1 MANSYNLNP
10 TDSVTN
16 SQRPISTEGGRETLD
31 PKDREILDK
40 IYKDINSYYR
50 FNENNINRFRNDRYF
65 LFYDQ
70 WSQIERQAFKDLNKP
85 IFTYNKLYDYYRK
98 LIGEQRFNTYDIEIT
113 SINGLCAQKDITLRG
128 DIIRGIEAKSHADIA
143 YQTAFASAVSG
154 GLGAIRLRTDY
165 LNAKSFEQEIF
176 IEPVI
181 FAERVFYDPI
191 SKTATKTDGSFMGE
205 YEQMKREDFIEKY
218 PNIPYP
224 TSFPVNYN
232 TRFFNWGDKQ
242 NITICQYFRKEWF
255 NFTLYQL
262 DNGQTV
268 TKKEYLK
275 MKKDYEA
282 GIPPEENNDQ
292 DEDPVNN
299 EIMAQSPM
307 APQQPL
313 QPPQQQGMPGQPQ
326 QPPMPQQMPMQ
337 QPQMAAGIQPL
348 PQIVTKRKSRDYKIM
363 GYKAI
368 AGHILEKS
376 EWPSKEFPY
385 AMVLGDE
392 VTIDG
397 EQIIVSLTRYAKD
410 PQRFVNFLASDL
422 AQAAKNNRREQFLAT
437 ADNIAGYERFWK
449 NPANMAGVLPYN
461 PDSITKEKPERLPV
475 PELPNSL
482 VINIQQADKDL
493 RSIIGYP
500 QEMGGQSFG
509 QLTGKAI
516 REMQRVG
523 HSSNLVFFANLER
536 AQEQIGR
543 TILKML
549 PKIYDTQRILPA
561 IGVNGKSR
569 QVTVNKPIAGGMTNS
584 LFEGDFDITVS
595 SGASYAVQKEEALQA
610 ITQLIAGWN
619 PQVSPLVA
627 DILAK
632 NIDIEDNIELVN
644 RFKTLIPPQ
653 VTAQMEG
660 KPPPPP
666 PPPSPDQQLQQQ
678 KLKLG
683 AMKEQNAQAAQQN
696 QQQLNQVKLES
707 AQMEFQATRI
717 RALSEAQ
724 NAGLNYKASIAESA
738 AKVAA
743 AHATISDKHFE
754 AVKHIHDLTSSDDL
768 VQAPKS
774 GDKNPIQK

>member
-1 MANSYNLNP
+1 MANSLNP
-10 TDSVTN
+10 TDSVVM
-16 SQRPISTEGGRETLD
+16 SQRPISTEGGRQTFD

-98 LIGEQRFNTYDIEIT
+98 LIGEQRFNTYDIEIS
-113 SINGLCAQKDITLRG
+113 SINGMCEQKDITLRA

-165 LNAKSFEQEIF
+165 LNAKSFEQDIW
-176 IEPVI
+176 IEPI
-181 FAERVFYDPI
+181 MFAERVFYDPI
-191 SKTATKTDGSFMGE
+191 SKSATKSDGNFMGE

-242 NITICQYFRKEWF
+242 NITICQYYRKEWF

-262 DNGQTV
+262 DNGKTV

-275 MKKDYEA
+275 MKKEYDA
-282 GIPPEENNDQ
+282 GLPPEMPDDPQ
-292 DEDPVNN
+292 EDPASMEAALTTPSTPQVSG
-299 EIMAQSPM
+299 APQSPQM
-307 APQQPL
+307 PNGAPS
-313 QPPQQQGMPGQPQ
+313 MPGQMPGM
-326 QPPMPQQMPMQ
+326 QPP
-337 QPQMAAGIQPL
+337 MAAGIQPF
-348 PQIVTKRKSRDYKIM
+348 PQIVAKRKSRDYKIM

-368 AGHILEKS
+368 AGHILEKN
-376 EWPSKEFPY
+376 EWPSSQFPY

-422 AQAAKNNRREQFLAT
+422 AQASKNNRREQFLAT

-461 PDSITKEKPERLPV
+461 PDSVTKEKPERLPV

-482 VINIQQADKDL
+482 VVNIQQADKDL

-500 QEMGGQSFG
+500 QEMDGRSFG

-523 HSSNLVFFANLER
+523 HSSNLVFFSNLER

-543 TILKML
+543 AILNML
-549 PKIYDTQRILPA
+549 PKIYDTQRMVPA

-569 QVTVNKPIAGGMTNS
+569 QVTVNQPIAGGTTNS

-610 ITQLIAGWN
+610 IMALIAGWN
-619 PQVSPLVA
+619 PEISPVVA

-632 NIDIEDNIELVN
+632 NVELEDNIELVN
-644 RFKTLIPPQ
+644 RFKTLVPPNVIAQ
-653 VTAQMEG
+653 VEG
-660 KPPPPP
+660 KPPPPTP
-666 PPPSPDQQLQQQ
+666 PNPQQQLEQQ
-678 KLKLG
+678 KLQL
-683 AMKEQNAQAAQQN
+683 AQSDLQSK
-696 QQQLNQVKLES
+696 QQLNQVKLQS
-707 AQMEFQATRI
+707 AQMDFESVRI

-724 NAGLNYKASIAESA
+724 NAGLNYKAAIAESA

-743 AHATISDKHFE
+743 AHASISDKHFE
-754 AVKHIHDLTSSDDL
+754 AVKHVHDLVSSDDL
-768 VQAPKS
+768 VKAPNV